1 MDTAQGSLSLNSKE
15 LKMVRVA
22 EHTLT
27 LIHQHG
33 LEGLT
38 HSRLAR
44 AAGVSR
50 PWIYAYVGKD
60 KSALIALAIN
70 HFGRLFSR
78 FDDPPTSADEGSWI
92 RSQVTGLKAA
102 LDTAEKYPW
111 LMPIYF
117 RYRST
122 ETEIGRSIMNAE
134 RLYVR
139 RQSLELQNALKID
152 VKEARVV
159 VELTT
164 AFKLGLAY
172 RWASTSLSKD
182 ISETQVLLLSK
193 SWIKSALKARK

>member
-1 MDTAQGSLSLNSKE
+1 MFGDGLTPPSPKE
-15 LKMVRVA
+15 EKMMRVA
-22 EHTLT
+22 EYTLR

-60 KSALIALAIN
+60 KSALITLAVN
-70 HFGRLFSR
+70 YFGRLFAR
-78 FDDPPTSADEGSWI
+78 FDDPPASDTEVGWI
-92 RSQVTGLKAA
+92 RSQIEGLKTA

-117 RYRST
+117 RYRAT
-122 ETEIGRSIMNAE
+122 ESEIGQSIMNAE
-134 RLYVR
+134 KFYVR
-139 RQSLELQNALKID
+139 RQTLELQNALKID
-152 VKEARVV
+152 SKNARVV

-172 RWASTSLSKD
+172 RWASTTLYKD
-182 ISETQVLLLSK
+182 ISEAQVLLLAK
-193 SWIKSALKARK
+193 NWIKGALKRG